1 MIYFT
6 TIEDLPVYNWNKIIE
21 EQKYNFILLDPKTKD
36 FDLNECKHQFA
47 LIYEEF
53 LDKFGINEQLRGIL
67 ELQNEILVYKID
79 IALGEKSLEALLK
92 LTEAKLK
99 KKLEKKENNGNLTKV
114 YIEKFLGF
122 RLNEKEVSVYEY
134 YNYLKAL
141 ENVEKNK

>member
-1 MIYFT
+1 MYYT

-21 EQKYNFILLDPKTKD
+21 AQKYNYILLNPLQKD
-36 FDLNECKHQFA
+36 YNENECKNQFA

-53 LDKFGINEQLRGIL
+53 IDVFGINEQLRGII
-67 ELQNEILVYKID
+67 ELQNEITIHKID

-92 LTEAKLK
+92 LTETKLK
-99 KKLEKKENNGNLTKV
+99 KKLEKKESKGNLTKV

-122 RLNEKEVSVYEY
+122 RLNEKEVTVYEY
-134 YNYLKAL
+134 YNYIKAL